1 MLNASSEESGSK
13 IIQLEEPFQQH
24 KFLLEMGNTAHLTAK
39 WYRQLKVELA
49 SMEDALPNNVRVFSG
64 VSVSQPNL
72 MQLLMFPESVDCPYC
87 GGCFIFDVFI
97 PVTYP
102 AVPPKVQLVTTGYGT
117 VRFNPNLYNCGK
129 VCLSLLGTW

>member
-1 MLNASSEESGSK
+1 M
-13 IIQLEEPFQQH
+13 LEEPFQQH
-24 KFLLEMGNTAHLTAK
+24 TFLLEMDNTAHLTAK
-39 WYRQLKVELA
+39 WYRQMKVELA

-64 VSVSQPNL
+64 FSVSQPNL

-97 PVTYP
+97 PVIYP
-102 AVPPKVQLVTTGYGT
+102 AVPPKVKLVTTGYGT